1 MIGKV
6 CTRECVGI
14 IITAADKINESLVS
28 KETVELRQW
37 GNDKLKFG
45 IKKLSNF
52 HHEEMTKPSFQALA
66 VCQSNTP
73 QGEFCRYR
81 MTKFYRMTPK

>member
-1 MIGKV
+1 M
-6 CTRECVGI
+6 GI

-45 IKKLSNF
+45 IKQLSNF
-52 HHEEMTKPSFQALA
+52 QHEEMTKP
-66 VCQSNTP
+66 
-73 QGEFCRYR
+73 
-81 MTKFYRMTPK
+81 